1 MPPKQ
6 IPLVRHAQGYHNLST
21 ANHALRDPVLTPLG
35 EVQCHNLALTF
46 PHPAPTTRR
55 TLVVASPLK
64 RTLSTALLSFASLL
78 PPERPG
84 AAAILALP
92 DLQETSDLPC
102 DTGSPAAE
110 LARTYRGRPVDLSLV
125 EREGDAWC
133 RKEGRWGPGAEAI
146 RARARAVREWLWGRS
161 EEVVV
166 AVTHGGLLHYLTEDM
181 VGLENEQGGEGNVI
195 TERQM
200 DMTETSD
207 TAAGT
212 GWENAEYRTYVFAS
226 PNPAPSYSLK
236 ETTQSIQRRSG
247 IEKPLTEAEQRNL
260 KIAAQAQKEQQ
271 ESQKRQQEDLK
282 EEHRLDSSVR
292 SKV

>member
-6 IPLVRHAQGYHNLST
+6 IHLVRHAQGYHNLST

-181 VGLENEQGGEGNVI
+181 VGLENEQG
-195 TERQM
+195 
-200 DMTETSD
+200 
-207 TAAGT
+207 T